1 MLRVIIVGALAYSI
15 QFFMLRISG
24 KRTLSKMNAFDLVIA
39 VPLCGETSTLTLW
52 KFDWSF

>member
-1 MLRVIIVGALAYSI
+1 MLRVIVVGALAYSI